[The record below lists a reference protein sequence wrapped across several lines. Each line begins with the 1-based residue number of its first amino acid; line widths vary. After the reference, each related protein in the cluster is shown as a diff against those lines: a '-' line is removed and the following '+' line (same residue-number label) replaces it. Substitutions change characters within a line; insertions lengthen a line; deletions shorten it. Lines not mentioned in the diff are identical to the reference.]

1 MHLDRTDRA
10 ILTALQSEGRLT
22 NAELA
27 ERIGLS
33 PSACHRRV
41 RLLEDNDVIRSYA
54 ALLNPDAVDRGLTVI
69 VLVTLENQRRET
81 MERFEQAIAEIGE
94 VMICYLMT
102 GAEDY
107 LIRMQVKD
115 AKDYERVHRD
125 RLSGLPGVTRLQ
137 SNIVMREVFTR
148 TELKLD

>member
-27 ERIGLS
+27 ERVGLS

-81 MERFEQAIAEIGE
+81 MERFEKAIAEIGE

>member
-1 MHLDRTDRA
+1 MNLDRTDRA
-10 ILTALQSEGRLT
+10 ILKVLQSEGRLS
-22 NAELA
+22 NADLA
-27 ERIGLS
+27 DRVALS

-41 RLLEDNDVIRSYA
+41 RLLEDNEVIKSYA
-54 ALLNPDAVDRGLTVI
+54 ALLHPDRVDRGLSVI

-81 MERFEQAIAEIGE
+81 MERFERAISEIGE
-94 VMICYLMT
+94 VMVCYLMT

-115 AKDYERVHRD
+115 ARDYERVHRD
-125 RLSGLPGVTRLQ
+125 RLSDLPGVTRLQ
-137 SNIVMREVFTR
+137 SNIVMRDVFTR

>member
-1 MHLDRTDRA
+1 MNLDRTDRA
-10 ILTALQSEGRLT
+10 ILKVLQSDGRLS
-22 NAELA
+22 NADLA
-27 ERIGLS
+27 ERVGMS

-41 RLLEDNDVIRSYA
+41 RLLEDNAIIKSYA

-69 VLVTLENQRRET
+69 VLATLENQRRET
-81 MERFEQAIAEIGE
+81 MERFEAAVAEVSE
-94 VMICYLMT
+94 VMVCYLMT

-107 LIRMQVKD
+107 LLRVQVRD
-115 AKDYERVHRD
+115 ARDYERVHRD

-148 TELKLD
+148 TALPLG